1 MGKHPMDTNDNK
13 NTPQPDID
21 AIRRSSNYS
30 MLQTTD
36 NKKYTSRLT
45 DNKPNNLST
54 KS

>member
-1 MGKHPMDTNDNK
+1 MGKHPIASIDSK

-21 AIRRSSNYS
+21 VIRRSSNYS

-36 NKKYTSRLT
+36 NKKYTSRLSE
-45 DNKPNNLST
+45 NKHNNLST